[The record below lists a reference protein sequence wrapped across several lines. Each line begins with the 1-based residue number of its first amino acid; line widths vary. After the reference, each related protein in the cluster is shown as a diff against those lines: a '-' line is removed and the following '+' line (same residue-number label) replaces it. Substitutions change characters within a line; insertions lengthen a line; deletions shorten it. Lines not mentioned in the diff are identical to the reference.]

1 MPPKLCLCLLRAIW
15 TPLDGL
21 EARLPQASASLP
33 DIACK
38 T

>member
-1 MPPKLCLCLLRAIW
+1 MLPKLGLCFLRAIW

-21 EARLPQASASLP
+21 EVRLSQAPASLP
-33 DIACK
+33 DIARK